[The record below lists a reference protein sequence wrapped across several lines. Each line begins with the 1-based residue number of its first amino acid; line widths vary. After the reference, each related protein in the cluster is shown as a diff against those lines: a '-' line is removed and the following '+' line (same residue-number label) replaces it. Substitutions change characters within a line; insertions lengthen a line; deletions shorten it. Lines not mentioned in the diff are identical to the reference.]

1 MVNKRPRVVIIGA
14 GFGGLFAAKA
24 LKHASVDI
32 TIIDRTNHH
41 LFQPLLYQVATAG
54 LAAPSIAAPIRHVL
68 RKQSNT
74 TVLLGEVTDIDV
86 KQREVVL
93 SDGEHIA
100 YDHLVVAAGATH
112 SYFGKDEWAQVAP
125 GLKTLDDAYTIRSRV
140 LNTFEQAERTHD
152 EEERK
157 ALLRFVVVGAGPTG
171 VEMAGTFAEIAR
183 HTLSGEFRRID
194 VRSTEVL
201 LLEGGTR
208 VLSAYPQALSESA
221 KRQLESLG
229 VQVKLNA
236 RVTNIDALGV
246 DVTTADGSIRIAS
259 KNVIWCAGVQAS
271 PLGLLL
277 ANATGATTDRAGRVQ
292 VQPDLTLPSH
302 PEISVIGDLA
312 TVTTKGQPVP
322 GVGPAAKQMGAC
334 AAKNILAQLA
344 GQSTT
349 PFRYIDYGSMATIG
363 RHRAIAVLG
372 GFEFGGFPAWFLWLF
387 AHIFFLIGFRNRIA
401 VLIDW
406 ASQYWTQQRHARI
419 FLTQDVK
426 NRP

>member
-1 MVNKRPRVVIIGA
+1 MTNKRHRVVIIGA

-24 LKHASVDI
+24 LRHASVDV

-68 RKQSNT
+68 RKQANT
-74 TVLLGEVTDIDV
+74 TVLLGDVCDINV
-86 KQREVVL
+86 KQHEVVL
-93 SDGEHIA
+93 SDGERIF

-112 SYFGKDEWAQVAP
+112 SYFGKDEWEHVAP

-140 LNTFEQAERTHD
+140 LNTFEQAERAHED
-152 EEERK
+152 EERK
-157 ALLRFVVVGAGPTG
+157 SLLRFVVVGAGPTG

-208 VLSAYPQALSESA
+208 VLSTYPEVLSESA
-221 KRQLESLG
+221 KQQLQSLG

-236 RVTNIDALGV
+236 LVTNIDASGV
-246 DVTTADGSIRIAS
+246 DVKTADGDIRIAS

-271 PLGLLL
+271 PLGMLLSK
-277 ANATGATTDRAGRVQ
+277 ATGVATDRAGRVQ
-292 VQPDLTLPSH
+292 VQQDLTIPNH

-322 GVGPAAKQMGAC
+322 GVGPAAKQMGAR
-334 AAKNILAQLA
+334 AAQNILAQLA
-344 GQSTT
+344 GRSTAS
-349 PFRYIDYGSMATIG
+349 FQYIDYGSMATIG

-372 GFEFGGFPAWFLWLF
+372 GLKFSGFPAWFLWLF
-387 AHIFFLIGFRNRIA
+387 AHIFFLIGFRNRLA
-401 VLIDW
+401 VMIDW
-406 ASQYWTQQRHARI
+406 ASQYWTQQRNARI

-426 NRP
+426 DRL